1 MKERQGGK
9 IEIIDCPSH
18 LMIWNCSK
26 PIYTNLGRTDIPTM
40 LNPVI
45 GDCDT
50 SCDLFRSSLMSLMKV
65 YQFLHRGF
73 APHFFGFI
81 HL

>member
-1 MKERQGGK
+1 
-9 IEIIDCPSH
+9 
-18 LMIWNCSK
+18 MIWNCSK

-50 SCDLFRSSLMSLMKV
+50 SCDLFRSSLMSLNEG
-65 YQFLHRGF
+65 L
-73 APHFFGFI
+73 
-81 HL
+81 